1 MPSKGDVMSKEKKK
15 VTAVF
20 SYKVTM
26 VVHVIADDAME
37 AKKKLDEQ
45 GGIVTQRD
53 VEVLN
58 AAPLYGEKE
67 KE

>member
-1 MPSKGDVMSKEKKK
+1 MSNKEKK
-15 VTAVF
+15 VTAVY

-26 VVHVIADDAME
+26 LVHVVADDPIE
-37 AKKKLDEQ
+37 ARKKLDEQ

-53 VEVLN
+53 VKVLN
-58 AAPLYGEKE
+58 TQALYSDKE